1 MTTIIIRS
9 EFTNGR
15 HYTKTYN
22 DAKKAMNY
30 IKAHYKKNL
39 MIVAIS
45 GDNDADNVCN
55 YEIYANGFISFND
68 SSFRN
73 RVVTIDPDTCKLNVY
88 YSPYQGNAQHVFS
101 KAQMAG
107 AICSIVDTPD
117 DLQDDNTSDYNHDSH
132 AATNDNTSN
141 NIIDKICDNL
151 PSNKSFNV
159 SAAAILLIILM
170 YSILQI

>member
-22 DAKKAMNY
+22 DAKKAMRY
-30 IKAHYKKNL
+30 IKSHYKKNL
-39 MIVAIS
+39 MSV
-45 GDNDADNVCN
+45 NVDGFC
-55 YEIYANGFISFND
+55 YEIYANGFISFAD

-101 KAQMAG
+101 KARMAG

-117 DLQDDNTSDYNHDSH
+117 DLQDDSTSDYNHDSH
-132 AATNDNTSN
+132 AAANDNTSN
-141 NIIDKICDNL
+141 NIIDNI
-151 PSNKSFNV
+151 NV
-159 SAAAILLIILM
+159 FHFADIGGLIP
-170 YSILQI
+170 

>member
-1 MTTIIIRS
+1 MTTITIRS
-9 EFTNGR
+9 EFTNGH

-22 DAKKAMNY
+22 DAKKAMRY
-30 IKAHYKKNL
+30 IKSHYKKNL

-55 YEIYANGFISFND
+55 YEICANGFISFND
-68 SSFRN
+68 SGFRN
-73 RVVTIDPDTCKLNVY
+73 RVVTINPDTCKLNVY

-117 DLQDDNTSDYNHDSH
+117 DLQDDSH
-132 AATNDNTSN
+132 AAANNNTSN
-141 NIIDKICDNL
+141 NIIDKICDSL
-151 PSNKSFNV
+151 PSSKSFNI
-159 SAAAILLIILM
+159 SAAAILLIILT